1 MITNNQMLRLLLC
14 FFVFYAGLAHG
25 QDMIRVT
32 GTVRDTSGLPIP
44 GASIQIKSKATGVQ
58 SANDGSFSIQT
69 SPGSILVLSAI
80 GYGTQEVTVSG
91 TSPLSIVL
99 ARVSGQLDDV
109 VVTALGVK
117 RLKRNLTYSTQEV
130 KGDAL
135 LATKESN
142 LVNTLTGKVSGMQI
156 TSSSGSAGA
165 SSRIVIRGNISATGN
180 NQALF
185 VVDGIPINNDET
197 SNISGGA
204 AGAGSN
210 RAIDIDPNTIEN
222 INVLKGAAATALY
235 GSAGANGVILIT
247 TKNGTADRKP
257 TVTLTSDYST
267 GKAILPERQRIWAQG
282 TNGVY
287 YNGEDQKTGQSWG
300 PRMDTLKINGQ
311 PAVTYHPEDLFL
323 RTATTTQNALS
334 VNGGNSNSSYFLSYS
349 YLDQQ
354 GLQPKNEFKRH
365 SIFAKYSAKI
375 GKNINSTFQLAYSN
389 SNQNRLPEGA
399 SNGPLFVIL
408 VQPVS
413 WNPYPIL
420 GANGTPRM
428 YRLGRNSPLWSLD
441 NINNNS
447 RVNRFLPV
455 MTVNYTPTNW
465 LTVTER
471 VGADIF
477 TEQDKYVEQASPAI
491 GLPGQVRD
499 QNILFRQFNH
509 DFMVNASKQAG
520 KFNLDLLLGNNIFT
534 SYSQNVSLI
543 ANGVIIP
550 GYDNQATGAK
560 LSSTEFH
567 SLQRKVGF
575 YAQANID
582 YNRFLILSVTGRYD
596 GSSVLSKTKSFYPYG
611 SAAGSFIF
619 TQLMTP
625 SKVLSF
631 GKLRLSY
638 AQVGNDGVPPYY
650 LNTPFVRAERAT
662 GLSANPFPY
671 NDRPGFLQATT
682 VGNPNLKNEKLS
694 EYEGGLEARF
704 FNNRISFEGSYFYR
718 KSTNGIVSDV
728 PISNATG
735 YSATTINSAE
745 IENKGIEL
753 LLSGSAIKTKN
764 FSWDATLNFSRIRN
778 KVLKIQDDVTEL
790 GRLTVGQPYNVFK
803 GQADKYNEQGQ
814 LLIDDN
820 GLPVRTGTVIIG
832 DVNPDWTAGFSNSF
846 QYKQFNLSFF
856 VDMKKGGDVQN
867 DVEGAAF
874 FNGTSVFTE
883 NRDNMVLEGVR
894 ESDGQPNKTSITAQ
908 QYWTTRPISA
918 TIQDGT
924 YIKLRTVS
932 IGYSVKSSL
941 LTHTPFKGASLVVTG
956 RNLWI
961 HSPHF
966 TGGDPEVSS
975 YGSANGNQGVYAFS
989 TPTTR
994 AFNFSLKLTF

>member
-1 MITNNQMLRLLLC
+1 MNIYKLMYRLLLC
-14 FFVFYAGLAHG
+14 SFFFCATLAHG
-25 QDMIRVT
+25 QDTVPVSGTIKDST
-32 GTVRDTSGLPIP
+32 GQPVA
-44 GASIQIKSKATGVQ
+44 GASIHVKNKTNGVN
-58 SANDGSFSIQT
+58 SGEDGSFRLQAAN
-69 SPGSILVLSAI
+69 GSTLVISAV
-80 GYGTQEVTVSG
+80 GYATQEVAVTG
-91 TSPLSIVL
+91 ATPLLLVL
-99 ARVSGQLDDV
+99 KRQAAQLEEV

-117 RLKRNLTYSTQEV
+117 RAKRNLTYSTQEV
-130 KGDAL
+130 KSDEI
-135 LATKESN
+135 LATKEAN
-142 LVNTLTGKVSGMQI
+142 LVNTLAGKVSGMQV
-156 TSSSGSAGA
+156 TSSSGAAGA
-165 SSRIVIRGNISATGN
+165 SSRVVIRGNISATGN

-197 SNISGGA
+197 SNIGGGA

-210 RAIDIDPNTIEN
+210 RAIDIDPNTIDN
-222 INVLKGAAATALY
+222 VNVLKGAAATALY

-247 TKNGTADRKP
+247 TKNGTAEKKP
-257 TVTLTSDYST
+257 VITFTSDYSV
-267 GKAILPERQRIWAQG
+267 GKAILPQRQRIWAQG
-282 TNGVY
+282 TGGVF

-323 RTATTTQNALS
+323 RTAKTTQNALS

-349 YLDQQ
+349 YLNQQ

-375 GKNINSTFQLAYSN
+375 GKHFNSTFQLAYSN

-413 WNPYPIL
+413 WNPYPVL
-420 GANGTPRM
+420 ASNGTPRM

-455 MTVNYTPTNW
+455 MTLNYTPTSW

-477 TEQDKYVEQASPAI
+477 MEQDKYVEQASPAI

-499 QNILFRQFNH
+499 QTILFRQFNH
-509 DFMVNASKQAG
+509 DFMVSANKQAG
-520 KFNLDLLLGNNIFT
+520 RFNMDVLLGNNIYS
-534 SYSQNVSLI
+534 SYSQNIQLI
-543 ANGVIIP
+543 ANGVVIP
-550 GYDNQATGAK
+550 GYNNQSTGAK
-560 LSSTEFH
+560 LSSTEGNY
-567 SLQRKVGF
+567 LQRKVGF

-582 YNRFLILSVTGRYD
+582 YNRMFILSLTGRYD

-619 TQLMTP
+619 TQLMQP
-625 SKVLSF
+625 SRILSF
-631 GKLRLSY
+631 GKVRLSY
-638 AQVGNDGVPPYY
+638 ALVGNDGIPPYY

-682 VGNPNLKNEKLS
+682 VGNPNLQNETLR
-694 EYEGGLEARF
+694 EYEGGVEARF
-704 FNNRISFEGSYFYR
+704 FNNRITFEGSYFYR
-718 KSTNGIVSDV
+718 KSFNGIISDV

-745 IENKGIEL
+745 IENRGIEIV
-753 LLSGSAIKTKN
+753 LSGSAIKTKN
-764 FSWDATLNFSRIRN
+764 FSWDATLNFTRIRN
-778 KVLKIQDDVTEL
+778 KVLKIQDGVNEL
-790 GRLTVGQPYNVFK
+790 GRLTVGQPYNIFK
-803 GQADKYNEQGQ
+803 GQADKYNAQGQ
-814 LLIDDN
+814 LMIDDN
-820 GLPVRTGTVIIG
+820 GLPLRTDNVIIG
-832 DVNPDWTAGFSNSF
+832 DVNPDWLAGFNNNF

-867 DVEGAAF
+867 DVEGAAI
-874 FNGTSVFTE
+874 FNGTSIHTV
-883 NRDNMVLEGVR
+883 NRDNMVVQGIR
-894 ESDGQPNKTSITAQ
+894 ESDGQANKTSITAQ
-908 QYWTTRPISA
+908 QYWQSRPLSA

-924 YIKLRTVS
+924 FIKLRTVS
-932 IGYSVKSSL
+932 IGYNVKSSVL
-941 LTHTPFKGASLVVTG
+941 AGTPFKGASLIVTG

-961 HSPHF
+961 HSPNF
-966 TGGDPEVSS
+966 TGGDPEASS
-975 YGSANGNQGVYAFS
+975 YGSGNSTQGVYAFS